1 MKFNDILPP
10 LFLQQHCKYT
20 IFANGMNTKVNW
32 DMMGMATSVACAI
45 HCALLPVILS
55 SLPVFGINIIHNAL
69 FEWGMIG
76 IAFVVGAY
84 SLFHGYIKH
93 HHSLVPVYIFTAGFI
108 FLISKQFFHSAE
120 NWFLLFA
127 VPLIVYAHYY
137 NYRLSSR
144 SKCVFPHH
152 SH

>member
-1 MKFNDILPP
+1 
-10 LFLQQHCKYT
+10 
-20 IFANGMNTKVNW
+20 
-32 DMMGMATSVACAI
+32 MMGMATSVACAI

-76 IAFVVGAY
+76 IAFVVGTY

-93 HHSLVPVYIFTAGFI
+93 HHSLVPVYIFTTGFI
-108 FLISKQFFHSAE
+108 FLIFKQFFHSAE
-120 NWFLLFA
+120 NWFLLVA
-127 VPLIVYAHYY
+127 VPLIVFAHYH
-137 NYRLSSR
+137 NYRLSNR
-144 SKCVFPHH
+144 SKCSSWHH